1 MPSYSA
7 ITSAVVRDIKARE
20 DALPIRNEACRSR
33 FYFHPAPA
41 AKTCLFFHGFT
52 AGPYQ
57 FVPMAESLFRAGYNV
72 LIPRMPG
79 HGLAGDWG
87 KDNPPPLPTKAEDY
101 QKFALQ
107 WLQLAQTLGGQI
119 VVGGLSGG
127 GTLTGWLAVER
138 PQVISRAIL
147 YAAFLS
153 SSSKVIDLFVR
164 NLDSY
169 NEWVNPK
176 PEAVRY
182 GYNGF
187 MIPALRVF
195 LLMGTDILKRS
206 RRGPIAPTF
215 AISSESD
222 IAVGNHDHRTLFE
235 SGVKY
240 QPKCWYQRFDR
251 VLDIPHTMMTQEEGN
266 NYQNLLIA
274 MTKAYIESD
283 LTWSEVED
291 IGYCMT
297 RGKTFDIA
305 VSELNLGQKVSR
317 DMPTM
322 MTMVDKR
329 AIAIARGPRSRGD
342 R

>member
-87 KDNPPPLPTKAEDY
+87 KEDY